1 MSVPDSLN
9 FQKIGNTNKS
19 TGSLKKKKKKSTGS
33 DTSLAEK
40 HTSFETPSGI
50 HIRGQASWPLILLS
64 CLLIYMQNLEQCLLI
79 RSLVNI
85 C

>member
-19 TGSLKKKKKKSTGS
+19 TGSLKKKKKSASS

-40 HTSFETPSGI
+40 DTSLETPSGI
-50 HIRGQASWPLILLS
+50 HIRGQACPLILLS
-64 CLLIYMQNLEQCLLI
+64 CLLIYLQNLEQCLLI